1 MDPKGISST
10 RNARNGMFL
19 SGLAILLGATTP
31 ACVVAKSMD
40 ALVST
45 PQSVPHKI
53 QNPKRADARLAV
65 LWIGHATTLIQIDDV
80 FILTDPVFTKS
91 VGGLSARLIE
101 PGLDAANLPQVN
113 VALISHLHFDHL
125 SLDTL
130 DMIQHKIDRLY
141 VPKGGFAYL
150 PDYSFESH
158 ELGWWKSVQLGDR
171 PDSLKITAVPVQH
184 NGMRY
189 GIDIAWM
196 KTSYTG
202 YVIQYHGITVYYG
215 GDTAF
220 NAKDFSDT
228 SDLFPSIDLAILPI
242 GPIKP
247 RSIMEAMHEDPPEAL
262 DAMALL
268 HAKTMIPIHF
278 DTFVNSVDEFGDA
291 ARLLDAQVKARH
303 LEDKV
308 FRLEI
313 GQQKVV
319 ITK

>member
-1 MDPKGISST
+1 MGT
-10 RNARNGMFL
+10 QNALFRRVF
-19 SGLAILLGATTP
+19 AIALVIVTP

-45 PQSVPHKI
+45 PKEVPHKV
-53 QNPKRADARLAV
+53 QNPKRDDARLAV

-101 PGLDAANLPQVN
+101 PGLDPENLPHVN
-113 VALISHLHFDHL
+113 VALISHMHFDHL

-158 ELGWWKSVQLGDR
+158 ELGWWKTDTLGDR

-189 GIDIAWM
+189 GVDIAWM
-196 KTSYTG
+196 KTSFTG
-202 YVIQYHGITVYYG
+202 YVIQYHGLTVYYG

-228 SDLFPSIDLAILPI
+228 SDLFPRIDLALLPI
-242 GPIKP
+242 GPVQP
-247 RSIMEAMHEDPPEAL
+247 RSLMEVMHEDPKEAV
-262 DAMALL
+262 DAMQLL
-268 HAKTMIPIHF
+268 HAKTMIPIHY
-278 DTFVNSVDEFGDA
+278 DTFVNSVDEVGDA
-291 ARLLDAQVKARH
+291 PRLLDEQVKARH

-308 FRLEI
+308 FRLAI
-313 GQQKVV
+313 GEQKVV
-319 ITK
+319 IAK

>member
-1 MDPKGISST
+1 MLQSALF
-10 RNARNGMFL
+10 RR
-19 SGLAILLGATTP
+19 GLAIALAMMAP

-45 PQSVPHKI
+45 PQAVPHKI
-53 QNPKRADARLAV
+53 QKPKRDDARLAV

-101 PGLDAANLPQVN
+101 PGLDPENLPQVN
-113 VALISHLHFDHL
+113 VTLISHLHFDHL

-141 VPKGGFAYL
+141 VPKGGLSYL
-150 PDYSFESH
+150 PDYSFESR
-158 ELGWWKSVQLGDR
+158 ELGWWKSEQLGDTSGVK

-189 GIDIAWM
+189 GVDIGWM
-196 KTSYTG
+196 KTSFTG

-220 NAKDFSDT
+220 NAKNFSDT
-228 SDLFPSIDLAILPI
+228 AELFPSIDLALLPI
-242 GPIKP
+242 GPIQP
-247 RSIMEAMHEDPPEAL
+247 RALMEAMHEDPPEAIQ
-262 DAMALL
+262 AFELL
-268 HAKTMIPIHF
+268 KAKTMIPIHF

-291 ARLLDAQVKARH
+291 PKALDAQVKAKH

-308 FRLEI
+308 FRLAI

-319 ITK
+319 IAK

>member
-1 MDPKGISST
+1 MG
-10 RNARNGMFL
+10 A
-19 SGLAILLGATTP
+19 LA
-31 ACVVAKSMD
+31 
-40 ALVST
+40 ST

-53 QNPKRADARLAV
+53 QNPKRSDARLAV

-101 PGLDAANLPQVN
+101 PGLDPANLPQVN
-113 VALISHLHFDHL
+113 VTLISHLHFDHL

-158 ELGWWKSVQLGDR
+158 ELGWWKSDTLGDASGVK

-189 GIDIAWM
+189 GVDIGWM
-196 KTSYTG
+196 KTSFTG

-220 NAKDFSDT
+220 NAKNFSDT
-228 SDLFPSIDLAILPI
+228 ADLFPSIDLALLPI
-242 GPIKP
+242 GPIQP
-247 RSIMEAMHEDPPEAL
+247 RSLMEVMHEDPPEAIQ
-262 DAMALL
+262 AFELL
-268 HAKTMIPIHF
+268 KAKTMIPIHF
-278 DTFVNSVDEFGDA
+278 DTFVNSVDDFGDA
-291 ARLLDAQVKARH
+291 PKALDAQVKAKH

-319 ITK
+319 IAK

>member
-1 MDPKGISST
+1 M
-10 RNARNGMFL
+10 A
-19 SGLAILLGATTP
+19 GLAIALAITTP

-45 PQSVPHKI
+45 PKEVPHKI
-53 QNPKRADARLAV
+53 QHPKRDDARLAV

-91 VGGLSARLIE
+91 VGGLSARLVE
-101 PGLDAANLPQVN
+101 PGLDPANLPQVN

-141 VPKGGFAYL
+141 LPKGGLSYL
-150 PDYSFESH
+150 PDYSFEPH
-158 ELGWWKSVQLGDR
+158 ELGWWKSDLLGNQ

-189 GIDIAWM
+189 GVDIGWM
-196 KTSYTG
+196 KTSFTG

-220 NAKDFSDT
+220 NAKNFSDT
-228 SDLFPSIDLAILPI
+228 SDLFPRIDLALLPI
-242 GPIKP
+242 GPVQP
-247 RSIMEAMHEDPPEAL
+247 RSLMEGMHEDPPEAL
-262 DAMALL
+262 DAMRLL

-278 DTFVNSVDEFGDA
+278 DTFVNSVDETGDA
-291 ARLLDAQVKARH
+291 PRLLDEQVKARH

-308 FRLEI
+308 FRLAI
-313 GQQKVV
+313 GEQKVV
-319 ITK
+319 IAK

>member
-1 MDPKGISST
+1 MLRK
-10 RNARNGMFL
+10 ALFL
-19 SGLAILLGATTP
+19 AGLAIALAATTP

-45 PQSVPHKI
+45 PQAVPNKI
-53 QNPKRADARLAV
+53 QNPKRNDARLAV

-101 PGLDAANLPQVN
+101 PGLDPDNLPQVN
-113 VALISHLHFDHL
+113 VTLISHLHFDHL

-158 ELGWWKSVQLGDR
+158 ELGWWKSDQLGDH

-189 GIDIAWM
+189 GVDIGWM
-196 KTSYTG
+196 KTSFTG
-202 YVIQYHGITVYYG
+202 YVIQYHGLTVYYG

-220 NAKDFSDT
+220 NAKNFSDT
-228 SDLFPSIDLAILPI
+228 SDLFPRIDLALLPI
-242 GPIKP
+242 GPVQP
-247 RSIMEAMHEDPPEAL
+247 RALMEVMHEDPSEAL
-262 DAMALL
+262 DAMRLL

-278 DTFVNSVDEFGDA
+278 DTFVNSVDETGDA
-291 ARLLDAQVKARH
+291 PRLLDEQVKARH

-308 FRLEI
+308 FRLAI
-313 GQQKVV
+313 GEQKIV
-319 ITK
+319 IAK

>member
-1 MDPKGISST
+1 MT
-10 RNARNGMFL
+10 ARNSLFL
-19 SGLAILLGATTP
+19 AGLAIALAATTP

-45 PQSVPHKI
+45 PKEVPHKI
-53 QNPKRADARLAV
+53 QHPKRDDARLAV

-101 PGLDAANLPQVN
+101 PGLDPANLPQVN

-141 VPKGGFAYL
+141 LPKGGFAYL

-158 ELGWWKSVQLGDR
+158 ELGWWKSETLGDH

-189 GIDIAWM
+189 GVDIGWM
-196 KTSYTG
+196 KTSFTG

-220 NAKDFSDT
+220 NAKNFSDT
-228 SDLFPSIDLAILPI
+228 SDLFPRIDLALLPI
-242 GPIKP
+242 GPVQP
-247 RSIMEAMHEDPPEAL
+247 RSFMEVMHEDPPEAL
-262 DAMALL
+262 DAMRLL
-268 HAKTMIPIHF
+268 HAKTMIPIHY
-278 DTFVNSVDEFGDA
+278 DTFVNSVDEVGDA
-291 ARLLDAQVKARH
+291 LRLLDAQVKARH
-303 LEDKV
+303 LEDEV
-308 FRLEI
+308 FRLEV
-313 GQQKVV
+313 GEQKVV
-319 ITK
+319 IAK